1 MSFDLLEKAR
11 ALDVFSHHVLVP
23 EEGHRTLSFL
33 SSLLDPF
40 LQGYQV
46 TETHGRCSK
55 NTVLGAGLGLKIFFL
70 I

>member
-46 TETHGRCSK
+46 TETHGPWCWTWS
-55 NTVLGAGLGLKIFFL
+55 
-70 I
+70 